1 MILDRRGFLATSAL
15 ALGWMAAPASGQTS
29 PADAPRDFTVDWQGG
44 PQTPAVAASL
54 AAQIAMVKSLHV
66 KPEVA
71 AFFANQII
79 TVDLADNTATRAGP
93 GGVFFERKPM
103 PPENP
108 VLLHELLHRYHL
120 LRLPRGFRN
129 PQVIAWY
136 DEARAQADFPAQAY
150 LYKNPIEFFAMV
162 TSVALWGRAARPPYD
177 RATVRRDYSG
187 IYAWIVQEFGL
198 RA

>member
-1 MILDRRGFLATSAL
+1 MLLDRRRLV
-15 ALGWMAAPASGQTS
+15 AAMVMS
-29 PADAPRDFTVDWQGG
+29 PALWALPAAALDDPAPEFRIDWQGG

-54 AAQIAMVKSLHV
+54 AAQIALVKSLRV

-71 AFFANQII
+71 AFFAAQVI
-79 TVDLADNTATRAGP
+79 TVDLAENTATRAGP
-93 GGVFFERKPM
+93 RGVFFERKPM

-120 LRLPRGFRN
+120 LRLPGGFRN

-136 DEARAQADFPAQAY
+136 DKARGQADFPAHAY
-150 LYKNPIEFFAMV
+150 LYKNPTEFFAMV

-177 RATVRRDYSG
+177 RASVRRDYPEM
-187 IYAWIVQEFGL
+187 YAWIVAEFGL
-198 RA
+198 RT